1 MERAGA
7 REDVTLLGK
16 NYDEVAAETVEGGG
30 GKEEEEEGEGKEEE
44 EEEEKEEGADASLK
58 STSTHFAFRGNL

>member
-1 MERAGA
+1 MEQAGA

-44 EEEEKEEGADASLK
+44 EGGDASLE
-58 STSTHFAFRGNL
+58 SISPHFAFRGNL